1 MPDQEIKNT
10 QQPVAIRQG
19 GIGLGTVIAAVI
31 IVAAAVYSSASGRR
45 PKKKHPPPRN
55 LSEGLSKSRMPLA
68 KQLSLTLTSSFSD
81 VVGRPPSGDA
91 GLLLRLGTL
100 GVGPLGF
107 SGLSLD
113 LLGCFLRKEIAV

>member
-10 QQPVAIRQG
+10 QLPVAIRQG
-19 GIGLGTVIAAVI
+19 GIGLGTVIAAGILVT
-31 IVAAAVYSSASGRR
+31 AAVYPINFWSTTKKGAS
-45 PKKKHPPPRN
+45 PPRT

-91 GLLLRLGTL
+91 GLLL
-100 GVGPLGF
+100 
-107 SGLSLD
+107 
-113 LLGCFLRKEIAV
+113 